1 MDFDLLQGRVI
12 IVWLSW
18 LIGGICGVVIL
29 LVIVCYCRLMPRH
42 QKSFDEQYL
51 KEKGSIKDSHAAYTS
66 QDGYTRAKNAE
77 VQGGRGRHAHA
88 RPASYAGDAER
99 RGRGRGVRPPPPP
112 PPPHPHPHPR
122 SPAPAAA
129 PEVTSR
135 DRDQAAQYASSGML
149 DELSTSTSIDALK
162 TRSLPAFLRPK
173 PRPLSTEDDLQQL
186 YAKVSLSKKYKN
198 RMRSEHAAIIAL
210 SKSRSQFFDAD
221 AVIVYDQ
228 RTAL

>member
-1 MDFDLLQGRVI
+1 MFLQGRVI

-29 LVIVCYCRLMPRH
+29 LVIICYCRLMPRH

-51 KEKGSIKDSHAAYTS
+51 KENYAIKENHAYTS
-66 QDGYTRAKNAE
+66 QENYRMKHAE
-77 VQGGRGRHAHA
+77 VQIQRHT
-88 RPASYAGDAER
+88 RPVSYAGDAEC
-99 RGRGRGVRPPPPP
+99 RGAREARHPPQCYVNRVPDT
-112 PPPHPHPHPR
+112 R
-122 SPAPAAA
+122 
-129 PEVTSR
+129 E
-135 DRDQAAQYASSGML
+135 QCMQYASSSML
-149 DELSTSTSIDALK
+149 DEIDSAANIDALK

-186 YAKVSLSKKYKN
+186 YAKVNLSKKYKN
-198 RMRSEHAAIIAL
+198 RMRNEHAAIIAL
-210 SKSRSQFFDAD
+210 SKSHSQFFDAD

>member
-1 MDFDLLQGRVI
+1 MFQQGRVI

-29 LVIVCYCRLMPRH
+29 LVIICYCRLMPRH

-51 KEKGSIKDSHAAYTS
+51 KENYAIKENHAYTS
-66 QDGYTRAKNAE
+66 HENYRIKHTE
-77 VQGGRGRHAHA
+77 VQVQRHS
-88 RPASYAGDAER
+88 RPVSYAGDAECR
-99 RGRGRGVRPPPPP
+99 RQREARHTTYHYV
-112 PPPHPHPHPR
+112 PR
-122 SPAPAAA
+122 T
-129 PEVTSR
+129 PETTREQCV
-135 DRDQAAQYASSGML
+135 QYASSGML
-149 DELSTSTSIDALK
+149 DEIDNAANIDALK

-186 YAKVSLSKKYKN
+186 YAKVNLCKKYKN

-210 SKSRSQFFDAD
+210 SKSHSQFFDAD

>member
-1 MDFDLLQGRVI
+1 MFLQGRVI
-12 IVWLSW
+12 VVWLSW

-29 LVIVCYCRLMPRH
+29 LIIICYCRLMPRH

-51 KEKGSIKDSHAAYTS
+51 KETYAIKENHAYTS
-66 QDGYTRAKNAE
+66 QENYRMKHAE
-77 VQGGRGRHAHA
+77 VQVQRHA
-88 RPASYAGDAER
+88 RPVSYAGDAECR
-99 RGRGRGVRPPPPP
+99 R
-112 PPPHPHPHPR
+112 
-122 SPAPAAA
+122 APAHCYVNRV
-129 PEVTSR
+129 PDTREQCV
-135 DRDQAAQYASSGML
+135 QYASSSML
-149 DELSTSTSIDALK
+149 DEIETASNIDALK

-186 YAKVSLSKKYKN
+186 YAKVNLSKKYKN

-210 SKSRSQFFDAD
+210 SKSHSQFFDAD

>member
-1 MDFDLLQGRVI
+1 MFLQGRVI

-29 LVIVCYCRLMPRH
+29 LVIICYCRLMPRH

-51 KEKGSIKDSHAAYTS
+51 KENYAIKENHAYTS
-66 QDGYTRAKNAE
+66 QENYRMKHAE
-77 VQGGRGRHAHA
+77 VQVQRHT
-88 RPASYAGDAER
+88 RPVSYAGDAEC
-99 RGRGRGVRPPPPP
+99 RGSREGRHPPQCYVNRVPDT
-112 PPPHPHPHPR
+112 R
-122 SPAPAAA
+122 
-129 PEVTSR
+129 E
-135 DRDQAAQYASSGML
+135 QCMQYASSSML
-149 DELSTSTSIDALK
+149 DEIDSAANIDALK

-186 YAKVSLSKKYKN
+186 YAKVNLSKKYKN
-198 RMRSEHAAIIAL
+198 RMRNEHAAIIAL
-210 SKSRSQFFDAD
+210 SKSHSQFFDAD

>member
-1 MDFDLLQGRVI
+1 MDFDFLQGRVI

-42 QKSFDEQYL
+42 QKSFDEQYV
-51 KEKGSIKDSHAAYTS
+51 KEKGSIKDGHAAYTS
-66 QDGYTRAKNAE
+66 QDGYTRVKNAE
-77 VQGGRGRHAHA
+77 ARQVQVGRHA
-88 RPASYAGDAER
+88 RPASYAGA
-99 RGRGRGVRPPPPP
+99 RGVRPPPPAP
-112 PPPHPHPHPR
+112 PPPPP
-122 SPAPAAA
+122 
-129 PEVTSR
+129 
-135 DRDQAAQYASSGML
+135 RDQAAQYASSGML
-149 DELSTSTSIDALK
+149 DELSTGTSVDALK

>member
-1 MDFDLLQGRVI
+1 MFLQGRVI

-18 LIGGICGVVIL
+18 LIGGISGVIIL
-29 LVIVCYCRLMPRH
+29 LIIICYCRLMPRH

-51 KEKGSIKDSHAAYTS
+51 KESYIIKENHAYHAQENY
-66 QDGYTRAKNAE
+66 KVKHAE
-77 VQGGRGRHAHA
+77 VQVQRHS
-88 RPASYAGDAER
+88 RPASYAGGGGGGGEGR
-99 RGRGRGVRPPPPP
+99 REPRPG
-112 PPPHPHPHPR
+112 H
-122 SPAPAAA
+122 
-129 PEVTSR
+129 SR
-135 DRDQAAQYASSGML
+135 DHDAHYASSSLL
-149 DELSTSTSIDALK
+149 DETEGAAASMDALK

-186 YAKVSLSKKYKN
+186 YAKVNLSKKYKN

-210 SKSRSQFFDAD
+210 SKSHSQFFDAD

>member
-1 MDFDLLQGRVI
+1 MFLQGRVI

-66 QDGYTRAKNAE
+66 QDGYTRVKNAE
-77 VQGGRGRHAHA
+77 VQVSRHS
-88 RPASYAGDAER
+88 RPASYSGEAER
-99 RGRGRGVRPPPPP
+99 RARAARPPPPP
-112 PPPHPHPHPR
+112 PAPLDPR
-122 SPAPAAA
+122 EHAAVA
-129 PEVTSR
+129 
-135 DRDQAAQYASSGML
+135 DRDQVAQYASSGML

-186 YAKVSLSKKYKN
+186 YAKVSLSKKYKS

>member
-1 MDFDLLQGRVI
+1 MFLQGRVI

-29 LVIVCYCRLMPRH
+29 LIIICYCRLMPRH

-51 KEKGSIKDSHAAYTS
+51 KEHYTIKEGH
-66 QDGYTRAKNAE
+66 GYTNQENYRIKHTE
-77 VQGGRGRHAHA
+77 VQVQRHA
-88 RPASYAGDAER
+88 RPASYAGDAEC
-99 RGRGRGVRPPPPP
+99 RPPPRAHGYVNRVPDA
-112 PPPHPHPHPR
+112 PR
-122 SPAPAAA
+122 DA
-129 PEVTSR
+129 
-135 DRDQAAQYASSGML
+135 QLQYASSGML
-149 DELSTSTSIDALK
+149 DEMEGAASIDALK

-173 PRPLSTEDDLQQL
+173 PRPLSTEDDLHQL
-186 YAKVSLSKKYKN
+186 YAKVNLSKKYKN

-210 SKSRSQFFDAD
+210 SKSHSQFLDAD

>member
-1 MDFDLLQGRVI
+1 MFLQGRVI

-29 LVIVCYCRLMPRH
+29 LVIICYCRLMPRH

-51 KEKGSIKDSHAAYTS
+51 KENYAIKENHAYSS
-66 QDGYTRAKNAE
+66 QENYRMKHAE
-77 VQGGRGRHAHA
+77 VQIQRHA
-88 RPASYAGDAER
+88 RPVSYAGDAEC
-99 RGRGRGVRPPPPP
+99 RPSREARHPPQCYVNRVPD
-112 PPPHPHPHPR
+112 PR
-122 SPAPAAA
+122 
-129 PEVTSR
+129 EQCV
-135 DRDQAAQYASSGML
+135 QYASSSML
-149 DELSTSTSIDALK
+149 DEIDNAANIDALK

-186 YAKVSLSKKYKN
+186 YAKVNLSKKYKN
-198 RMRSEHAAIIAL
+198 RMRNEHAAIIAL
-210 SKSRSQFFDAD
+210 SKSHSQFFDAD

>member
-1 MDFDLLQGRVI
+1 MFLQGRVI

-29 LVIVCYCRLMPRH
+29 LVIICYCRLMPRH

-51 KEKGSIKDSHAAYTS
+51 KENYAIKENHAYTS
-66 QDGYTRAKNAE
+66 QENYRMKHAE
-77 VQGGRGRHAHA
+77 VQIQRHT
-88 RPASYAGDAER
+88 RPVSYAGDAEL
-99 RGRGRGVRPPPPP
+99 
-112 PPPHPHPHPR
+112 
-122 SPAPAAA
+122 
-129 PEVTSR
+129 
-135 DRDQAAQYASSGML
+135 L
-149 DELSTSTSIDALK
+149 DEIDSAANIDALK

-186 YAKVSLSKKYKN
+186 YAKVNLSKKYKN
-198 RMRSEHAAIIAL
+198 RMRNEHAAIIAL
-210 SKSRSQFFDAD
+210 SKSHSQFFDAD

>member
-1 MDFDLLQGRVI
+1 MFQQGRVI

-29 LVIVCYCRLMPRH
+29 LIIICYCRLMPRH

-51 KEKGSIKDSHAAYTS
+51 KENYTIKEGHSYTCQDSYRIKHT
-66 QDGYTRAKNAE
+66 E
-77 VQGGRGRHAHA
+77 VQVQRHT
-88 RPASYAGDAER
+88 RPASYAGDAECR
-99 RGRGRGVRPPPPP
+99 HQREARPQAHCYVNRVPD
-112 PPPHPHPHPR
+112 
-122 SPAPAAA
+122 A
-129 PEVTSR
+129 SR
-135 DRDQAAQYASSGML
+135 EAMQYASSGML
-149 DELSTSTSIDALK
+149 DEIEGAASIDALK

-173 PRPLSTEDDLQQL
+173 QRPLSTEDDLHQL
-186 YAKVSLSKKYKN
+186 YAKVNLSKKYKN

-210 SKSRSQFFDAD
+210 SKSHSQFLDAD

>member
-1 MDFDLLQGRVI
+1 MFLQGRVI

-29 LVIVCYCRLMPRH
+29 LVIICYCRLMPRH

-51 KEKGSIKDSHAAYTS
+51 KENYAIKENHAYTS
-66 QDGYTRAKNAE
+66 QENYRMKHAE
-77 VQGGRGRHAHA
+77 VQIQRHT
-88 RPASYAGDAER
+88 RPVSYAGDAGC
-99 RGRGRGVRPPPPP
+99 RGGR
-112 PPPHPHPHPR
+112 
-122 SPAPAAA
+122 AAHGYVNRVPDA
-129 PEVTSR
+129 REQCV
-135 DRDQAAQYASSGML
+135 QYASSSML
-149 DELSTSTSIDALK
+149 DEIDNAANIDALK

-186 YAKVSLSKKYKN
+186 YAKVNLSKKYKN
-198 RMRSEHAAIIAL
+198 RMRNEHAAIIAL
-210 SKSRSQFFDAD
+210 SKSHSQFFDAD